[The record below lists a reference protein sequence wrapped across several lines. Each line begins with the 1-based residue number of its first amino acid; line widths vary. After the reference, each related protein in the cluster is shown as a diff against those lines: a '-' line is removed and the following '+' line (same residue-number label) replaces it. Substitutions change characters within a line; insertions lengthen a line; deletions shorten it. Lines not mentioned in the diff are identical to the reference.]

1 MHIYVC
7 IKCHGT
13 SLAVQWLGL
22 HAFTAGAWIQ
32 SLVRELRFGE
42 WHDGAMNKCLQTV
55 VLENTLETP
64 LDSKEI
70 KPILKEINPEYS
82 VEGLMLKPKL

>member
-1 MHIYVC
+1 MHIYIC

-22 HAFTAGAWIQ
+22 RAFTVGAWVQ

-70 KPILKEINPEYS
+70 KPID
-82 VEGLMLKPKL
+82 PKGNQP

>member
-1 MHIYVC
+1 MHIYIHIYIY

-13 SLAVQWLGL
+13 SLAVQWFGL
-22 HAFTAGAWIQ
+22 CAFTAGAWVR

-42 WHDGAMNKCLQTV
+42 WPDAAVNKCLQTV

-64 LDSKEI
+64 LESKEI
-70 KPILKEINPEYS
+70 KPINPK
-82 VEGLMLKPKL
+82 GNQP